1 MVTLNNVFNNENM
14 TCIASGGP
22 FYVYE
27 HQNDLSVSPYAAPDA
42 YFMKEM
48 NVKKRQV
55 LAQLNGN
62 AVKVQAGAMQWTTGA
77 VDMNADVG
85 GVGGFFSKAV
95 KGAVT
100 GESAV
105 KPIYTG
111 QGFLMLEPTYNHI
124 ILEDIGQWGPQG
136 IVLDDGLFLACDA
149 GLQEK
154 VVRRQNVSSALLG
167 GEGLFNLSLIGQGM
181 AVLETPVPRQELFE
195 FVLQDDVVK
204 IDGNMAIAW
213 SGSLQF
219 TVEKSTKSLIGSG
232 LSGEGLLNVYRGTG
246 RILMAPTIAGT
257 MGLNTNGPEQT
268 TANAGQSAT
277 LASTITSS
285 IFGN

>member
-1 MVTLNNVFNNENM
+1 MVTLNNVFNNDNM

-22 FYVYE
+22 FFVYE
-27 HQNDLSVSPYAAPDA
+27 HQNDLSVTPGGSPTA

-48 NVKKRQV
+48 NVKRRQV
-55 LAQLNGN
+55 LCQLNGN
-62 AVKVQAGAMQWTTGA
+62 SVKVQAGAMQWTTGN
-77 VDMNADVG
+77 VEMNANVG
-85 GVGGFFSKAV
+85 GVGGFFSKAI

-105 KPIYTG
+105 KPLYQG

-124 ILEDIGQWGPQG
+124 LLEDVSQWGPQG
-136 IVLDDGLFLACDA
+136 MVLDDGLFFACESS
-149 GLQEK
+149 LQEN

-167 GEGLFNLSLIGQGM
+167 GEGLFNLCLTGNGM
-181 AVLETPVPRQELFE
+181 AVLESPVPRQELFE

-232 LSGEGLLNVYRGTG
+232 LSGEGFLNVYRGTG
-246 RILMAPTIAGT
+246 RILMAPTMAGT
-257 MGLNTNGPEQT
+257 INVSSNGPEQT
-268 TANAGQSAT
+268 TATAGQSTVTDAVV
-277 LASTITSS
+277 SS
-285 IFGN
+285 IFG

>member
-14 TCIASGGP
+14 KCIASGGP
-22 FYVYE
+22 FFVYE
-27 HQNDLSVSPYAAPDA
+27 HQNDLSVTPGGATTA

-48 NVKKRQV
+48 NIKRRQV

-62 AVKVQAGAMQWTTGA
+62 SVKVQAGALQWMSGA
-77 VDMNADVG
+77 VEMNADIG
-85 GVGGFFSKAV
+85 GVGGFISKAV

-100 GESAV
+100 GESTV
-105 KPIYTG
+105 KPKYSG

-124 ILEDIGQWGPQG
+124 IIVDVSQWGQHG
-136 IVLDDGLFLACDA
+136 IVLDDGLYLACEST
-149 GLQEK
+149 LQEK
-154 VVRRQNVSSALLG
+154 IVARKNVSSALLG
-167 GEGLFNLSLIGQGM
+167 GEGLFNLSLVGQGM
-181 AVLETPVPRQELFE
+181 AVLETPVPSQELFE

-246 RILMAPTIAGT
+246 RILMAPTLPGT
-257 MGLNTNGPEQT
+257 TNNNAYGPKQT
-268 TANAGQSAT
+268 TANAGQNT
-277 LASTITSS
+277 NLANTVSTSV
-285 IFGN
+285 FGK